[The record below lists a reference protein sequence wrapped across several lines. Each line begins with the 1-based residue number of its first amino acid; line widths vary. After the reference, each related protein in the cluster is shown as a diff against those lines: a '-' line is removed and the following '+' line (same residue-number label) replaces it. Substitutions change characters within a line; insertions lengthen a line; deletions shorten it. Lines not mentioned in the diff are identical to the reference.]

1 MAIYELTRGEQNKSE
16 GKLAHFSE
24 KRAEIILSY
33 LYGSFLEEGF
43 RDIDVALYLAKIG
56 KIKALQYELNME
68 NALKEL
74 IVFPFDVRV
83 LNHAPLSFKFKM

>member
-1 MAIYELTRGEQNKSE
+1 MAIYELTREEKNEIK

-33 LYGSFLEEGF
+33 LHGSFLEEGF
-43 RDIDVALYLAKIG
+43 RDIDVAVYLAKIG
-56 KIKALQYELNME
+56 KSEALQYELNME

-74 IVFPFDVRV
+74 IGFPFDVRV
-83 LNHAPLSFKFKM
+83 LNHAPLSFRFKM